1 MSSSSDPTVP
11 DRILHGY
18 SALLSPPAVTSTLLR
33 ETLQAYPELLSDAA
47 DALGCALAGIQ
58 PGEEARHN
66 VLQVVTLLEACRR
79 LGVDNALLEHARAVG
94 SAATQLRVRTQASAQ
109 AEKRRA
115 RRPRPSGALQPVPWA
130 QGEPF
135 PSLRECRAWLE
146 HRFPQETVTMVVKP
160 VETRDGKDAPFEQS
174 VPRYVYRG
182 ESGAFPTTLSSLDRV
197 VADTRISVASI
208 EDIVRTTI
216 ALRRDLHAAHGLPP
230 LLAEGF
236 LQHYG
241 MPTRDFDVTAS
252 IDVACSFG
260 GDLAVGEIGAL
271 CAMSTDRLDQNMR
284 LVDLRDHPTAERPK
298 RQQAFVITDPEREHR
313 DLKNPDTITTCG
325 IHWAR
330 FVMTELDLEAFR
342 PDPWLLDA
350 HSDRAAG
357 LIQTL
362 IDSYEQID
370 DDAAEWIAGRLQPAP
385 FVFITLSK
393 PDDAEGVPLDWV
405 SADEAGIPYDEIDS
419 RARNREY
426 WSRRFPRPVQ
436 RQLPPELLS
445 SPQEIAP
452 SPGTVLQVMSRRGL
466 EEIGLLKPPER
477 T

>member
-1 MSSSSDPTVP
+1 
-11 DRILHGY
+11 
-18 SALLSPPAVTSTLLR
+18 
-33 ETLQAYPELLSDAA
+33 
-47 DALGCALAGIQ
+47 
-58 PGEEARHN
+58 
-66 VLQVVTLLEACRR
+66 
-79 LGVDNALLEHARAVG
+79 
-94 SAATQLRVRTQASAQ
+94 
-109 AEKRRA
+109 
-115 RRPRPSGALQPVPWA
+115 
-130 QGEPF
+130 
-135 PSLRECRAWLE
+135 
-146 HRFPQETVTMVVKP
+146 
-160 VETRDGKDAPFEQS
+160 
-174 VPRYVYRG
+174 
-182 ESGAFPTTLSSLDRV
+182 
-197 VADTRISVASI
+197 
-208 EDIVRTTI
+208 
-216 ALRRDLHAAHGLPP
+216 
-230 LLAEGF
+230 
-236 LQHYG
+236 
-241 MPTRDFDVTAS
+241 
-252 IDVACSFG
+252 
-260 GDLAVGEIGAL
+260 
-271 CAMSTDRLDQNMR
+271 
-284 LVDLRDHPTAERPK
+284 
-298 RQQAFVITDPEREHR
+298 
-313 DLKNPDTITTCG
+313 
-325 IHWAR
+325 
-330 FVMTELDLEAFR
+330 MTELDLEAFR